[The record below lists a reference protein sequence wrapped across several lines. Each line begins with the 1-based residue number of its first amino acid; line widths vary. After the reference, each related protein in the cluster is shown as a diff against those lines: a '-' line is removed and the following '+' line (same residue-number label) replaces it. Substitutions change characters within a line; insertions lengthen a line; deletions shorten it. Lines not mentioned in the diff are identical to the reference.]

1 MLPGECIVLKK
12 IGVSDLRRG
21 MFVQEFCG
29 SWMDHPFWKRA
40 LLIRSAEELKK
51 VLESGV
57 TEVWID
63 TAKGADVPVER
74 LRAATSVAE
83 VDQLVDASLAE
94 AEQASP
100 PVVRKVDVSEEID
113 RAARIC
119 ANGKQAVMSMFQEV
133 RMGKAIN
140 AEAAGELVEEISNS
154 VMRNPGALISLAR
167 LKSVDD
173 YTYMHSVAVCALMVS
188 LARQLKQDDATVR
201 ELGMAG
207 LLHDMGKANMPM
219 EVLNKPGKLTD
230 EEFAIMKGHPAEGHR
245 ILMASGS
252 VGEIPLEVCLHH
264 HEKIDGTGYPDRL
277 SGDQISLFAKM
288 GAVCDVYDAITS
300 NRPYKIGWDPA
311 ESIRKMTEWSA
322 GHFDAR
328 VFQAFV
334 RSVGIYPVGSLVR
347 LESGRLGIIIEQSER
362 LLTPIVKV
370 FFSIRSQTYI
380 PPEIIDLSSPRAL
393 DKIASREDPERWGMQ
408 SIDRFLHGNSA

>member
-1 MLPGECIVLKK
+1 MY
-12 IGVSDLRRG
+12 
-21 MFVQEFCG
+21 VQEFCG
-29 SWMDHPFWKRA
+29 SWMDHPFWKKA
-40 LLIRSAEELKK
+40 LLIRSTEELQK
-51 VLESGV
+51 VRDSGV

-63 TAKGADVPVER
+63 TAKGADVPVDR
-74 LRAATSVAE
+74 LSAANTASE
-83 VDQLVDASLAE
+83 VEQQVDASLAE
-94 AEQASP
+94 ADQDAAP
-100 PVVRKVDVSEEID
+100 AARKVDLDEEIG

-119 ANGKQAVMSMFQEV
+119 AKGKQAVMSMFQEV

-188 LARQLKQDDATVR
+188 LSRQLELDEATTK

-219 EVLNKPGKLTD
+219 AVLNKPGKLTD
-230 EEFAIMKGHPAEGHR
+230 EEFAIMKSHPGEGHR
-245 ILMASGS
+245 MLLASGS

-264 HEKIDGTGYPDRL
+264 HEKVDGTGYPDRL

-300 NRPYKIGWDPA
+300 NRPYKVGWDPA

-322 GHFDAR
+322 GHFDSR

-347 LESGRLGIIIEQSER
+347 LDSGRLGIIIEQSEK

-370 FFSIRSQTYI
+370 FFSVRSQLYI
-380 PPEIIDLSSPRAL
+380 QPEIIDLSSPRAS
-393 DKIASREDPERWGMQ
+393 DKIVSREDPERWGMQ
-408 SIDRFLHGNSA
+408 NVDRFLHGGMH